1 MATFDDEKR
10 VSLQNSRVIH
20 AKINVLDF
28 NFNLVEEITGTVLNG
43 SSYTIDATS
52 DIRRTCSI
60 TIVVKDAT
68 FDIEYGSKVW
78 LDKYIQIFVGIED
91 IANQNNVVYSN
102 IGIFLIDNPKQMY
115 DATNNTLSINGVDLM
130 SKMTGL
136 RNGYLEGIT
145 YQVKANTNIRSA
157 MIALVHDECGFSQYN
172 IDLPNPTPF
181 TPTDLSFGLGSTAYN
196 ILAQLRDINSNYQT
210 YFDPNGVFNFNQI
223 PSGENEQIMV
233 DADVWK
239 KVLISYS
246 KETYYEEVKNYIEV
260 FGKTQDDGHTPYGLA
275 YDNNPLSPFFIGYN
289 NENII
294 RIVLSGGEY
303 DNIFPL
309 AKYSTSQAQF
319 NSLAQQRAEYEL
331 YLRCKLQDS
340 LELVCVPL
348 YWLDVNWLVNIQLPN
363 KKANGEEDEG
373 EVEQYIIKKITV
385 NLGEGGTQNISLIKY
400 YPLITDSIIYVGTPI
415 KLTKAM
421 YKLASASTENYAI
434 FSGYNTKAEVFD
446 IYLTGSTINTNKAF
460 KPVGL
465 SFNDY
470 AVFLGGASTT
480 TSSTTTTNKKIWAYD
495 DTLTQISTI
504 PDLTR
509 GGMYLSATTL
519 NDDIN
524 NHKYLIS
531 GDGYNK
537 ASYAGTDADV
547 YNESFTKINGVSKLN
562 FYRKDGTATTL
573 GNRAIF
579 YGGGTSTSNDFGYID
594 VYDTDLIHSIYPLAL
609 TMRQKINLTSTVV
622 GNHAVFAGGYLYDSS
637 RKKAYNRDMCFLDE
651 YLTATQTSFQQ
662 ASPEGVTS
670 TTIGDYAVLAGGL
683 KKYPSETE
691 TDAYSYAWTV
701 DKYLTKTTITKLSQA
716 RGYASAV
723 TIGDFVLVG
732 GGVKKI
738 DNTTASGNYKTIDV
752 YSRV

>member
-1 MATFDDEKR
+1 MAIFDDEKR
-10 VSLQNSRVIH
+10 VSLQNTRVIH

-28 NFNLVEEITGTVLNG
+28 NFNLVEEITGVVLDG

-68 FDIEYGSKVW
+68 FDVEYGSKVW
-78 LDKYIQIFVGIED
+78 LDKYIQIFIGIED
-91 IANQNNVVYSN
+91 ISNQNNIVYSN

-115 DATNNTLSINGVDLM
+115 DAVNNTLSINGVDLM

-145 YQVKANTNIRSA
+145 YQIKANTNIRSA
-157 MIALVHDECGFSQYN
+157 MIALVHDECGFNQYN

-181 TPTDLSFGLGSTAYN
+181 TPSDLSFGLGSTAYN

-210 YFDPNGVFNFNQI
+210 YFDPNGVFNFNKI

-233 DADVWK
+233 DTDVWD

-260 FGKTQDDGHTPYGLA
+260 FGKTQEDGHTPYGLA
-275 YDNNPLSPFFIGYN
+275 YDDNPLSPFFIGYN

-348 YWLDVNWLVNIQLPN
+348 YWLDVNWLVNIKLPN
-363 KKANGEEDEG
+363 KKANGDEDEN
-373 EVEQYIIKKITV
+373 ETEQYIIKKITV
-385 NLGEGGTQNISLIKY
+385 NLGTNGTQNISLIKY
-400 YPLITDSIIYVGTPI
+400 YPFLTDSIIYIGTPI
-415 KLTKAM
+415 TLNRSM
-421 YKLASASTENYAI
+421 YKLASASSENYAI
-434 FSGYNTKAEVFD
+434 FSGYNTKANAFD
-446 IYLTGSTINTNKAF
+446 IYLTSSTINTNRAF
-460 KPVGL
+460 KPLGL
-465 SFNDY
+465 SFNNHS
-470 AVFLGGASTT
+470 VFLGGASTAT
-480 TSSTTTTNKKIWAYD
+480 TSTTTTNKKIWAYD

-504 PDLTR
+504 ANLTR
-509 GGMYLSATTL
+509 GGMNLSGTTL
-519 NDDIN
+519 NDNIN

-537 ASYAGTDADV
+537 NTYKDSEADV
-547 YNESFTKINGVSKLN
+547 YDESFTKISGVSKLN
-562 FYRKDGTATTL
+562 FYRKDGTAVTL

-579 YGGGTSTSNDFGYID
+579 YGGGIASGHDFGYID
-594 VYDTDLIHSIYPLAL
+594 IYDENLTHSIYPLTL
-609 TMRQKINLTSTVV
+609 TMRQKICLTSTVV
-622 GNHAVFAGGYLYDSS
+622 GNHAVFAGGYLYDSN
-637 RKKAYNRDMCFLDE
+637 RKKAYNKDMYFLDE
-651 YLTATQTSFQQ
+651 YLTATQTTFQQ

-670 TTIGDYAVLAGGL
+670 TTIGDYAVFAGGL
-683 KKYPSETE
+683 KKYPTETE
-691 TDAYSYAWTV
+691 TSSYNYTWTV
-701 DKYLTKTTITKLSQA
+701 DKYLTKTSLTKLSQA

-723 TIGDFVLVG
+723 KLGDFVLVG

-738 DNTTASGNYKTIDV
+738 DNTTVSGNYRTIDV
-752 YSRV
+752 YSKV